1 MPKVSDEHKAGR
13 RAEILAAAQR
23 CFARYGYAGATVA
36 RLEEESG
43 LSRGAIFNYFPNK
56 EALFVETAVASS
68 ERLTNVL
75 LEQGFR
81 AALEAI
87 AHEDEDWLGAMLESM
102 ARVRTD
108 PRMRELV
115 EAKMAELHSH
125 REERLERLRGQRLRD
140 DVSIESVGLFLS
152 LVANGLAMRRASG
165 DPMPDFDELVHLVET
180 GVAPREVS
188 AARTRRKTR
197 TRAAAS

>member
-23 CFARYGYAGATVA
+23 CFSRYGYAGATVA

-125 REERLERLRGQRLRD
+125 REERLERLRGQLLRD
-140 DVSIESVGLFLS
+140 DVPIESVGLFLS

-165 DPMPDFDELVHLVET
+165 DPMPDFDDLVHLVET
-180 GVAPREVS
+180 GVAPRKVS
-188 AARTRRKTR
+188 AARTRRKTS